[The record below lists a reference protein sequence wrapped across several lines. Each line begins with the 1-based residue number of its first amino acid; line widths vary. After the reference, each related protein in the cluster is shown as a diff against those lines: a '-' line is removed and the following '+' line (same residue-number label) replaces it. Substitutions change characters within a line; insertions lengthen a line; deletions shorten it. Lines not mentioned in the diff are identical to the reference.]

1 MLLTKQVYR
10 SSFFEKLRAFGLNI
24 YSYRNNFFILIKGND
39 SSRIVCVEFVSSARV
54 KSEIHHSPN
63 GNILSGIGRF
73 KFTIPKW
80 EEKVN
85 YYIFGYL
92 NTPNREIEYVIV
104 PNAVLHNRFQNQ
116 NRIPTGAQ
124 KAELTLWMMADRKVY
139 DTTDLSMEGEWYTLS
154 KGTGGRM
161 ADGGEMDYTNYLN
174 NWSGVIDSLIASGNS
189 N

>member
-10 SSFFEKLRAFGLNI
+10 SSFYEKLREFGLTV

-54 KSEIHHSPN
+54 KSEIHRSPN

-85 YYIFGYL
+85 YYIFAFL
-92 NTPNREIEYVIV
+92 NTPDREIEYIII
-104 PNAVLHNRFQNQ
+104 PDAVLRGRFQNQ
-116 NRIPTGAQ
+116 NRMTEGSK
-124 KAELTLWMMADRKVY
+124 KAELTLWLMPDRRVY
-139 DTTDLSMEGEWYTLS
+139 ETTGLSMEGEYWFLS
-154 KGTGGRM
+154 SGSGGRI
-161 ADGGEMDYTNYLN
+161 ADGGDMDYTGFLN
-174 NWSGVIDSLIASGNS
+174 SWEILNTSLK
-189 N
+189 

>member
-10 SSFFEKLRAFGLNI
+10 SSFFEKLREFGLTV

-54 KSEIHHSPN
+54 KSEIHRSPN
-63 GNILSGIGRF
+63 GNILNGIGRF

-85 YYIFGYL
+85 YYIFAFL
-92 NTPNREIEYVIV
+92 NTPNREIEYIIV
-104 PNAVLHNRFQNQ
+104 PNAILRNRFQNQ
-116 NRIPTGAQ
+116 NRLPTGAQ
-124 KAELTLWMMADRKVY
+124 KAELTLWLMPDRKVY

-161 ADGGEMDYTNYLN
+161 ADGTEMDYSEFLN
-174 NWSGVIDSLIASGNS
+174 SWDILNTSLK
-189 N
+189 

>member
-10 SSFFEKLRAFGLNI
+10 SSFFEKLRELGLTI

-54 KSEIHHSPN
+54 KSEIHRSPN
-63 GNILSGIGRF
+63 GNILNGIGRF

-85 YYIFGYL
+85 YYIFAFL
-92 NTPNREIEYVIV
+92 NTPNREIEYIIV
-104 PNAVLHNRFQNQ
+104 PNAILRNRFQNQ
-116 NRIPTGAQ
+116 NRLPTGAQ
-124 KAELTLWMMADRKVY
+124 KAELTLWLMPDRKVY

-161 ADGGEMDYTNYLN
+161 ADGTEMDYSEFLN
-174 NWSGVIDSLIASGNS
+174 SWDILNTSLK
-189 N
+189 

>member
-10 SSFFEKLRAFGLNI
+10 SSFFEKLREFGLTV

-54 KSEIHHSPN
+54 KSEIHRSPN

-85 YYIFGYL
+85 YYIFAFL
-92 NTPNREIEYVIV
+92 NTPNREIEYIIV
-104 PNAVLHNRFQNQ
+104 PNAILRNRFQNQ
-116 NRIPTGAQ
+116 NRLPTGAQ
-124 KAELTLWMMADRKVY
+124 KAELTLWLMPDRKVY

-161 ADGGEMDYTNYLN
+161 ADGTEMDYSEFLN
-174 NWSGVIDSLIASGNS
+174 SWDILNTSLK
-189 N
+189 

>member
-10 SSFFEKLRAFGLNI
+10 SSFYEKLREFGLTV

-54 KSEIHHSPN
+54 KSEIHRSPN

-85 YYIFGYL
+85 YYIFAFL

-104 PNAVLHNRFQNQ
+104 PNEVLRNRFQNQ
-116 NRIPTGAQ
+116 NRMPEGAK
-124 KAELTLWMMADRKVY
+124 KAELTLWMMPDKRVY
-139 DTTDLSMEGEWYTLS
+139 DTTGLSMEGEYYFLS
-154 KGTGGRM
+154 SGSGGRM
-161 ADGGEMDYTNYLN
+161 ADGGDMDYTNYLN

>member
-10 SSFFEKLRAFGLNI
+10 SSFFEKLREFGLTV
-24 YSYRNNFFILIKGND
+24 YSYRNNFFFLIKGND

-54 KSEIHHSPN
+54 KSEIHRSPN
-63 GNILSGIGRF
+63 GNILNGIGRF

-85 YYIFGYL
+85 YYIFAFL
-92 NTPNREIEYVIV
+92 NTPNREIEYIIV
-104 PNAVLHNRFQNQ
+104 PNAILRNRFQNQ
-116 NRIPTGAQ
+116 NRLPTGAQ
-124 KAELTLWMMADRKVY
+124 KAELTLWLMPDRKVY

-161 ADGGEMDYTNYLN
+161 ADGTEMDYSEFLN
-174 NWSGVIDSLIASGNS
+174 SWDILNTSLK
-189 N
+189 